1 MKTEQYPTWLVSPDI
16 AKELKE
22 IGFDTPCHCYIALA
36 ISGKGYQCIEIG
48 DRIHNEVYNSIE
60 LRDIKRIN
68 YNKQKGCI
76 SLPSWEQVFAWF
88 REKGYESYIRLESH
102 SHFDEGNYYY
112 FEITEPNLCQL
123 DCQGD
128 FDDYNEAR
136 EALLLK
142 LIDLYKT
149 ANQYEN
155 PEL

>member
-1 MKTEQYPTWLVSPDI
+1 MKTEQYPTCLVSPDI

-76 SLPSWEQVFAWF
+76 SLPSWTEALAWF
-88 REKGYESYIRLESH
+88 RAKGYYGNLEASSKGTSAYIYAPFLDQGTSWDIAYKESYE
-102 SHFDEGNYYY
+102 
-112 FEITEPNLCQL
+112 
-123 DCQGD
+123 
-128 FDDYNEAR
+128 EAR
-136 EALLLK
+136 ETLLFK

-149 ANQYEN
+149 ANQ
-155 PEL
+155 

>member
-1 MKTEQYPTWLVSPDI
+1 MNNENYPTWLVSPDI

-76 SLPSWEQVFAWF
+76 SLPTWEQALAWF
-88 REKGYESYIRLESH
+88 RAKDYYGNLEATSKGTSAYIFHPELENGEFWDFTYKESYE
-102 SHFDEGNYYY
+102 
-112 FEITEPNLCQL
+112 
-123 DCQGD
+123 
-128 FDDYNEAR
+128 EAR

-142 LIDLYKT
+142 LIDLYK
-149 ANQYEN
+149 AAKQ
-155 PEL
+155 

>member
-1 MKTEQYPTWLVSPDI
+1 MNTQKYPTWLVSPDI

-22 IGFDTPCHCYIALA
+22 IGFDIPCHCYIALA

-76 SLPSWEQVFAWF
+76 SLPSWTEALAWF
-88 REKGYESYIRLESH
+88 RAKGYYGNLEATSKGTSAYIYAPFLDQGTSWEIAYKESYE
-102 SHFDEGNYYY
+102 
-112 FEITEPNLCQL
+112 
-123 DCQGD
+123 
-128 FDDYNEAR
+128 EAR

-142 LIDLYKT
+142 LIDLYKA
-149 ANQYEN
+149 ANQ
-155 PEL
+155 

>member
-1 MKTEQYPTWLVSPDI
+1 MNTQNYPTWLVPIDI

-76 SLPSWEQVFAWF
+76 SLPSWEQALAWF
-88 REKGYESYIRLESH
+88 REKGYYGNLEATSKGTSAYIFTPFLDQGSSWDIAYKESYE
-102 SHFDEGNYYY
+102 EV
-112 FEITEPNLCQL
+112 
-123 DCQGD
+123 
-128 FDDYNEAR
+128 R
-136 EALLLK
+136 ETLLLK
-142 LIDLYKT
+142 LIDIYKISK
-149 ANQYEN
+149 
-155 PEL
+155 LK

>member
-1 MKTEQYPTWLVSPDI
+1 MNTQKYPTWLVSPDI

-76 SLPSWEQVFAWF
+76 SLPSWTEALAWF
-88 REKGYESYIRLESH
+88 RAKGYYGNLEASSKGTSAYIYAPFLDQGTSWDIAYKESYK
-102 SHFDEGNYYY
+102 
-112 FEITEPNLCQL
+112 
-123 DCQGD
+123 
-128 FDDYNEAR
+128 EAR

-149 ANQYEN
+149 ANQ
-155 PEL
+155 

>member
-22 IGFDTPCHCYIALA
+22 IGFDTPCYCYIALA

-48 DRIHNEVYNSIE
+48 DRIHNEVYNSID

-76 SLPSWEQVFAWF
+76 SLPSWTEALAWF
-88 REKGYESYIRLESH
+88 RAKGYYGNLEASSKGTYAYIYAP
-102 SHFDEGNYYY
+102 F
-112 FEITEPNLCQL
+112 L
-123 DCQGD
+123 DQGTSWD
-128 FDDYNEAR
+128 IAYKETYEEAR

-149 ANQYEN
+149 ANQ
-155 PEL
+155 

>member
-1 MKTEQYPTWLVSPDI
+1 MNTQKYPTWLVSPNI

-76 SLPSWEQVFAWF
+76 SLPSWTEALAWF
-88 REKGYESYIRLESH
+88 RAKGYYGNLEASSKGTSTYIYAP
-102 SHFDEGNYYY
+102 F
-112 FEITEPNLCQL
+112 L
-123 DCQGD
+123 DQGTSWD
-128 FDDYNEAR
+128 IAYKETYEEAR

-149 ANQYEN
+149 ANQ
-155 PEL
+155 

>member
-1 MKTEQYPTWLVSPDI
+1 MNTQNYPTWLVPIDI

-76 SLPSWEQVFAWF
+76 SLPSWEQALAWF
-88 REKGYESYIRLESH
+88 REKGYYGNLEATSKGTSAYIFTPFLDQGTSWDIAYKESYE
-102 SHFDEGNYYY
+102 
-112 FEITEPNLCQL
+112 
-123 DCQGD
+123 
-128 FDDYNEAR
+128 EAR
-136 EALLLK
+136 ETLLLK
-142 LIDLYKT
+142 LIDIYKISK
-149 ANQYEN
+149 
-155 PEL
+155 LK

>member
-1 MKTEQYPTWLVSPDI
+1 MKKTINTEQYPSWLVSPDI

-22 IGFDTPCHCYIALA
+22 IGFDTPCYCYIALA

-48 DRIHNEVYNSIE
+48 DRIHNEDYNSIE

-76 SLPSWEQVFAWF
+76 SLPSWEEALAWF
-88 REKGYESYIRLESH
+88 RAKGYYGNLEATSKGTSAYI
-102 SHFDEGNYYY
+102 F
-112 FEITEPNLCQL
+112 TPKL
-123 DCQGD
+123 DFGD
-128 FDDYNEAR
+128 WEFTYEKHYEKAR

-149 ANQYEN
+149 ANQ
-155 PEL
+155 

>member
-1 MKTEQYPTWLVSPDI
+1 MNKENYPTWLVSPDI

-76 SLPSWEQVFAWF
+76 SLPSWTEALAWF
-88 REKGYESYIRLESH
+88 RAKGYYGNLEATNKGTSAYIYAPFLDQGTSWDIAYKESYE
-102 SHFDEGNYYY
+102 
-112 FEITEPNLCQL
+112 
-123 DCQGD
+123 
-128 FDDYNEAR
+128 EAR

-142 LIDLYKT
+142 LIDLYK
-149 ANQYEN
+149 AAKQ
-155 PEL
+155 

>member
-1 MKTEQYPTWLVSPDI
+1 MNTQKYPTWLVSPDI

-22 IGFDTPCHCYIALA
+22 IGFDIPCHCYIALA

-76 SLPSWEQVFAWF
+76 SLPSWTEALAWF
-88 REKGYESYIRLESH
+88 RAKGYYGNLEASSKGTSAYIYAPFLDQGTSWEIAYKESYE
-102 SHFDEGNYYY
+102 
-112 FEITEPNLCQL
+112 
-123 DCQGD
+123 
-128 FDDYNEAR
+128 EAR

-142 LIDLYKT
+142 LIDLYKA
-149 ANQYEN
+149 ANQ
-155 PEL
+155 

>member
-1 MKTEQYPTWLVSPDI
+1 MKKTINTEQYPSWLVSPDI

-22 IGFDTPCHCYIALA
+22 IGFDIPCHCYIALA

-76 SLPSWEQVFAWF
+76 SLPSWTEALAWF
-88 REKGYESYIRLESH
+88 RAKGYYGNLEATSKGTSAYIFYPELDNGEFWEFAHKESYE
-102 SHFDEGNYYY
+102 
-112 FEITEPNLCQL
+112 
-123 DCQGD
+123 
-128 FDDYNEAR
+128 EAR
-136 EALLLK
+136 KTLLLK

-149 ANQYEN
+149 ANQ
-155 PEL
+155 

>member
-1 MKTEQYPTWLVSPDI
+1 MNTQKYPTWLVSPDI

-22 IGFDTPCHCYIALA
+22 IGFDTPCYCYIALA

-76 SLPSWEQVFAWF
+76 SLPSWTEALAWF
-88 REKGYESYIRLESH
+88 RARGYYGNLEASKDGTSAYIFTLEEDFGSCWTFEYSNHYEK
-102 SHFDEGNYYY
+102 
-112 FEITEPNLCQL
+112 
-123 DCQGD
+123 
-128 FDDYNEAR
+128 AR
-136 EALLLK
+136 ETLLFK

-149 ANQYEN
+149 ANQ
-155 PEL
+155 

>member
-1 MKTEQYPTWLVSPDI
+1 MKKTINTEQYPSWLVSPDI

-22 IGFDTPCHCYIALA
+22 IGFDTPCYCYIALA

-48 DRIHNEVYNSIE
+48 DRIHNEDYNSIE

-76 SLPSWEQVFAWF
+76 SLPSWEEALAWF
-88 REKGYESYIRLESH
+88 RAKGYYGNLEATSKGTSAYI
-102 SHFDEGNYYY
+102 F
-112 FEITEPNLCQL
+112 TPKL
-123 DCQGD
+123 DFGD
-128 FDDYNEAR
+128 WEFTYEKHYEKAR

-149 ANQYEN
+149 SNQ
-155 PEL
+155 

>member
-1 MKTEQYPTWLVSPDI
+1 MNTQNYPTWLVPIDI

-76 SLPSWEQVFAWF
+76 SLPSWEQALAWF
-88 REKGYESYIRLESH
+88 REKGYYGNLEATSKGTSAYIFTPFLDQGTSWDIAYKESYE
-102 SHFDEGNYYY
+102 
-112 FEITEPNLCQL
+112 
-123 DCQGD
+123 
-128 FDDYNEAR
+128 EAR
-136 EALLLK
+136 ETLLLN
-142 LIDLYKT
+142 LIDIYKISK
-149 ANQYEN
+149 
-155 PEL
+155 LK

>member
-1 MKTEQYPTWLVSPDI
+1 MKTEQYPTCLVSPDI

-76 SLPSWEQVFAWF
+76 SLPSWTEALAWF
-88 REKGYESYIRLESH
+88 RAKGYYGNLEASSKGTSAYIYAPFLDQGTSWDIVYKESYE
-102 SHFDEGNYYY
+102 
-112 FEITEPNLCQL
+112 
-123 DCQGD
+123 
-128 FDDYNEAR
+128 EAR
-136 EALLLK
+136 ETLLFK

-149 ANQYEN
+149 ANQ
-155 PEL
+155 

>member
-1 MKTEQYPTWLVSPDI
+1 MNTQKYPTWLVSPDI

-22 IGFDTPCHCYIALA
+22 IGFDIPCHCYIALA

-76 SLPSWEQVFAWF
+76 SLPSWTEALAWF
-88 REKGYESYIRLESH
+88 RAKGYYGNLEASSKGTSAYIYAP
-102 SHFDEGNYYY
+102 F
-112 FEITEPNLCQL
+112 L
-123 DCQGD
+123 DQGTSWD
-128 FDDYNEAR
+128 IAYKETYEEAR

-149 ANQYEN
+149 ANQ
-155 PEL
+155 

>member
-68 YNKQKGCI
+68 CNKQKGCI
-76 SLPSWEQVFAWF
+76 SLPSWTEALAWF
-88 REKGYESYIRLESH
+88 RAKDYYGNLEAASKGTSAYIYAPFLDQGTSWDIAYKESYE
-102 SHFDEGNYYY
+102 
-112 FEITEPNLCQL
+112 
-123 DCQGD
+123 
-128 FDDYNEAR
+128 EAR

-142 LIDLYKT
+142 LIDLYK
-149 ANQYEN
+149 AAKQ
-155 PEL
+155 

>member
-48 DRIHNEVYNSIE
+48 DRIHNKVYNSIE

-76 SLPSWEQVFAWF
+76 SLPSWTEALAWF
-88 REKGYESYIRLESH
+88 RAKGYYGNLEASSKGTSAYIYAPFLEQGTSWEIAYKESYE
-102 SHFDEGNYYY
+102 
-112 FEITEPNLCQL
+112 
-123 DCQGD
+123 
-128 FDDYNEAR
+128 EAR

-142 LIDLYKT
+142 LIDLYKA
-149 ANQYEN
+149 ANQ
-155 PEL
+155 

>member
-1 MKTEQYPTWLVSPDI
+1 MNNTENYPTWLVSPDI

-22 IGFDTPCHCYIALA
+22 IGFDIPCHCYIALA

-76 SLPSWEQVFAWF
+76 SLPSWTEALAWF
-88 REKGYESYIRLESH
+88 RAKGYYGNLEASSKGISAYIYAPFLDQGTSWDIAYKESYE
-102 SHFDEGNYYY
+102 
-112 FEITEPNLCQL
+112 
-123 DCQGD
+123 
-128 FDDYNEAR
+128 EAR

-142 LIDLYKT
+142 LIDLYKA
-149 ANQYEN
+149 ANQ
-155 PEL
+155 

>member
-1 MKTEQYPTWLVSPDI
+1 MDKKQYPTWLVSPDI

-76 SLPSWEQVFAWF
+76 SLPSWTEALAWF
-88 REKGYESYIRLESH
+88 REKGYYGNLEATSKGTSAYIYAPFLDQGTSWDIAYKESYE
-102 SHFDEGNYYY
+102 EV
-112 FEITEPNLCQL
+112 
-123 DCQGD
+123 
-128 FDDYNEAR
+128 R
-136 EALLLK
+136 ETLLLK
-142 LIDLYKT
+142 LIDIYKISK
-149 ANQYEN
+149 
-155 PEL
+155 LK

>member
-1 MKTEQYPTWLVSPDI
+1 MNKENYPTWLVSPDI

-76 SLPSWEQVFAWF
+76 SLPSWTEALAWF
-88 REKGYESYIRLESH
+88 RAKGYYGNLEASSKGTSAYIYAPFLDQGTSWDIAYKESYE
-102 SHFDEGNYYY
+102 
-112 FEITEPNLCQL
+112 
-123 DCQGD
+123 
-128 FDDYNEAR
+128 EAR

-142 LIDLYKT
+142 LIDLYK
-149 ANQYEN
+149 AAKQ
-155 PEL
+155 